1 MNGDTHQE
9 SEPPRVRGI
18 NSGTHFLFCG
28 GRLVVGPDWRSL
40 LGSTVLIIAPT
51 VVFCIWVLPWVG
63 QHISWALV
71 AISGVLIVLSISMLA
86 ATALKDPG
94 FIPRSPLD
102 DDVEYGMAVPTKDH
116 QINGYT
122 VTTKYCTTCSHY
134 RPPRCSHCAVCDNC
148 VDKFDHH
155 CPWVGT
161 CIGRRN
167 YRFFLFFVYSTVALC
182 CWVFALSIANLV
194 IAARDAGWSFGT
206 AAGDHPAAIVCAVY
220 TFLGFWFVGGLSAL
234 HTYLVCTNQ
243 TTYEH
248 FRHRYSDLGNPYD
261 NGLLNNC
268 WEVFC
273 APIPPRWG
281 RLGLQQ
287 RSEASAAAAAQQQQ
301 ALLQQQQQAATAA
314 AGGDVQL
321 AQIARSTKSN
331 GSHAAQPANGNGSHE
346 VGVPPYSGEDEELE
360 AGPHAALEPAGDLG
374 HIGAAGPALSGA
386 SSADWRLQR
395 PSGAVSERVITAD
408 GSYHSYHSRDSSYRG
423 HREGSHRAGVASG
436 MGPGATQLLYMQP
449 SQSLGAST
457 SAAFAAAAAGV
468 LEEGEEGGSEE
479 EMPMPA
485 GAARAAAAAAAGA
498 RELQSPPPPPPR
510 LLAGRTRGQ
519 QGSSSSS
526 SSSSLAADAGS
537 EAEGLEGNPP
547 RQQRYAPGLGGLP
560 PVVAPSPVPPS
571 FGEFDLQSPRPPN
584 SR

>member
-1 MNGDTHQE
+1 MDGDTQQQME
-9 SEPPRVRGI
+9 PRVRGI

-28 GRLVVGPDWRSL
+28 GRIVVGPDWRSL
-40 LGSTVLIIAPT
+40 LGSTVLIIAPV

-63 QHISWALV
+63 QHLSWALV
-71 AISGVLIVLSISMLA
+71 AISGVLIALSITMLA
-86 ATALKDPG
+86 TTAFKDPG
-94 FIPRSPLD
+94 FIPRSPPD
-102 DDVEYGMAVPTKDH
+102 EDVEYGMAVPTKDH

-167 YRFFLFFVYSTVALC
+167 YRYFLVFVYSTVTLC
-182 CWVFALSIANLV
+182 CWVFALSVANLV

-220 TFLGFWFVGGLSAL
+220 TFLAFWFVGGLSAL

-261 NGLLNNC
+261 NGLLANC
-268 WEVFC
+268 WEAFC

-281 RLGLQQ
+281 QLGLQQ
-287 RSEASAAAAAQQQQ
+287 RAEASAAAAAAQQQQ
-301 ALLQQQQQAATAA
+301 LQQQQQQAAEMA

-321 AQIARSTKSN
+321 AQMVRPAKSN
-331 GSHAAQPANGNGSHE
+331 GSHAAQPANGGHGVE
-346 VGVPPYSGEDEELE
+346 VLPYTGEDEDLE
-360 AGPHAALEPAGDLG
+360 AGPHADLAAQEAAGDLG
-374 HIGAAGPALSGA
+374 HIAVAAAVQPG
-386 SSADWRLQR
+386 DWSLQR
-395 PSGAVSERVITAD
+395 PSGMAISERVITAD

-423 HREGSHRAGVASG
+423 NREGSHGAGG
-436 MGPGATQLLYMQP
+436 GGGPGGPGAVQLLYSQR
-449 SQSLGAST
+449 SQSLGAT
-457 SAAFAAAAAGV
+457 SAAAFAAAAAGA
-468 LEEGEEGGSEE
+468 LEECEEEGSEE
-479 EMPMPA
+479 EVPMPA
-485 GAARAAAAAAAGA
+485 GAARAAAAAAVGA
-498 RELQSPPPPPPR
+498 RELQLPGPPPPPR

-526 SSSSLAADAGS
+526 LAAEAGG
-537 EAEGLEGNPP
+537 EAVGGEGTPLQ
-547 RQQRYAPGLGGLP
+547 QQRRVPPLGRLP
-560 PVVAPSPVPPS
+560 PLAAPPPAPAS
-571 FGEFDLQSPRPPN
+571 LDFGLQSPRPPG
-584 SR
+584 ST

>member
-1 MNGDTHQE
+1 MNGDTQQHTE
-9 SEPPRVRGI
+9 PRVRGI

-28 GRLVVGPDWRSL
+28 GRIVVGPDWRSL

-63 QHISWALV
+63 RHISWALV
-71 AISGVLIVLSISMLA
+71 ALSGVLIALSTSMLA

-102 DDVEYGMAVPTKDH
+102 EDVEYGMAVPTKDH

-167 YRFFLFFVYSTVALC
+167 YRFFLTFVYSTVALC
-182 CWVFALSIANLV
+182 CWVFALSVANLV

-248 FRHRYSDLGNPYD
+248 FRHRYSDLGNPYN

-268 WEVFC
+268 WEAFC

-281 RLGLQQ
+281 QLGLQQ
-287 RSEASAAAAAQQQQ
+287 RAEASAATAAQQE
-301 ALLQQQQQAATAA
+301 QQAAAAA
-314 AGGDVQL
+314 AGGGVQL
-321 AQIARSTKSN
+321 AQMSRPAKPNGAHAALPAN
-331 GSHAAQPANGNGSHE
+331 GSHGVE
-346 VGVPPYSGEDEELE
+346 VLPYRGEDEDPE
-360 AGPHAALEPAGDLG
+360 AGPHAGSGALEAAGDRG
-374 HIGAAGPALSGA
+374 HIGAAGVAQAGA
-386 SSADWRLQR
+386 GPADWSLQR
-395 PSGAVSERVITAD
+395 PSGISERVITAD
-408 GSYHSYHSRDSSYRG
+408 GSYHSRDSSYRG
-423 HREGSHRAGVASG
+423 HREGSYGAGG
-436 MGPGATQLLYMQP
+436 MGAGASQLMYSQR
-449 SQSLGAST
+449 SQSLGAA
-457 SAAFAAAAAGV
+457 SAAVFAAAASGM
-468 LEEGEEGGSEE
+468 LPEGEEEGSEE
-479 EMPMPA
+479 EVAMPA
-485 GAARAAAAAAAGA
+485 GAAQAAAAAAVGA
-498 RELQSPPPPPPR
+498 RDLQSPAPPPPR

-519 QGSSSSS
+519 YG
-526 SSSSLAADAGS
+526 SSSSLAAEAGD
-537 EAEGLEGNPP
+537 EPARAESTPP
-547 RQQRYAPGLGGLP
+547 QQQLRVPPLGRLP
-560 PVVAPSPVPPS
+560 PVMAPPPAPAS
-571 FGEFDLQSPRPPN
+571 LGEFDLQSPRPPG